1 MPPEES
7 AKPAEP
13 APSAPRRPHS
23 LWVRAAVHTALCLAV
38 GALWL
43 LLGFVWMRRQLHNWL
58 LRRLLKKRGLHAPPE
73 SPPLAL
79 PRR

>member
-7 AKPAEP
+7 AKPAEL
-13 APSAPRRPHS
+13 APNAPRLPHP
-23 LWVRAAVHTALCLAV
+23 LWVRAAVHTGLSLAI

-43 LLGFVWMRRQLHNWL
+43 LLGFVWMRRQLHNCL

-73 SPPLAL
+73 SPPLAAH
-79 PRR
+79 